1 MQEKNTV
8 IHLDIIKHLICYF
21 ISFIGLS
28 LIYSILFEIASLF
41 PSFKESNF
49 ENNAILLQ
57 ILAYGLTFISLI
69 IYLYN
74 ICLKDIIKQY
84 KNIQN
89 VLNGFLYGFGLIV
102 GVIIVGRVCSI
113 LGEIIGVQITTND
126 NETSIRESITAM
138 PILTAFMT
146 VLFAPITEEIGYRLG
161 LFGGIHKY
169 NRFAAYA
176 VTALVFALIHFEF
189 AADNI
194 VNELLN
200 LPPYIFAGVWLCLTY
215 EKSGSIVTSIT
226 AHMTNNAVTL
236 ILFLIQTTQA

>member
-21 ISFIGLS
+21 ISFMGLS

-49 ENNAILLQ
+49 ENNAIILQ
-57 ILAYGLTFISLI
+57 TLAYGLTLVSLV

-74 ICLKDIIKQY
+74 IALKDILKQY
-84 KNIQN
+84 KQVDNI
-89 VLNGFLYGFGLIV
+89 VKGLLYGAGLI
-102 GVIIVGRVCSI
+102 
-113 LGEIIGVQITTND
+113 LGTMIIGNCFYRIGELLGVSTEV
-126 NETSIRESITAM
+126 NENEQAIREATLSQ
-138 PILTAFMT
+138 PIITAFMT
-146 VLFAPITEEIGYRLG
+146 ILFAPITEEIGYRFG

-200 LPPYIFAGVWLCLTY
+200 LPSYIFAGVWLCLTY